1 MRIVRFGALT
11 LAFSFATGLPLFGQ
25 ASRQPPPTS
34 APQPAAQ
41 TTTQTATPAPPA
53 QTSGQAPAPAG
64 ATAPG
69 ATQRT
74 GRGRGAQQP
83 PDAITTSPSPS
94 AEASSSNTRGF
105 PAPPAENHVVTTQH
119 TININGRTIAYT
131 ATTGTLVIKRE
142 DQRPLASIFFVAY
155 TRDDQK
161 DNSAWPLT
169 FAFNG
174 GPGSSSVWL
183 HMGALGPKRVSMA
196 NAEGQQPAPPYKL
209 VDNESTIL
217 SMSDVVFIDPVTTGF
232 SRHAPGENPS
242 QFHSVEGDLQSVAEF
257 IRLYLTHYE
266 RWSAPKFL
274 AGESYGTTRAA
285 GLSQTLLE
293 NGIFLNGITLLSSVL
308 NFETIS
314 FAPGNDLPY
323 ILFLPTYATT
333 AWYHKKLGGDLAGDL
348 KKTIAEA
355 RQFAGGEYAAALM
368 KGTSLSDQERSQVA
382 AKMARLTG
390 LSPKFI
396 EEANLRV
403 TMSRFAKELLRDQH
417 RTIGRYDGR
426 LEGIDIDAAGE
437 RAEYDPSYAAVQGVY
452 TAVFNDY
459 VRRELNYSSDLPYE
473 VLTGKVQPWNYGR
486 SENRYLNVAENMRQA
501 LTQNPAMHVLVGA
514 GYYDLATPFFAAEY
528 TVNHL
533 ELDPTLRS
541 HVGLY
546 YCDAGHMLYMKKAC
560 LDSFHAAMAA
570 MYASALGPSGNATGA
585 ESLSKK

>member
-1 MRIVRFGALT
+1 MRVAFFL
-11 LAFSFATGLPLFGQ
+11 LAAAPLVFAQHPTQ
-25 ASRQPPPTS
+25 APAQ
-34 APQPAAQ
+34 APQPGG
-41 TTTQTATPAPPA
+41 TP
-53 QTSGQAPAPAG
+53 PAPAG
-64 ATAPG
+64 TPA
-69 ATQRT
+69 QRT
-74 GRGRGAQQP
+74 PEPSGRGRAATPP
-83 PDAITTSPSPS
+83 PDSITTSPSP
-94 AEASSSNTRGF
+94 APEASSSNRRGF
-105 PAPPAENHVVTTQH
+105 PAPEPVDHVVTTEH
-119 TININGRTIAYT
+119 TINVHGQAISYT
-131 ATTGTLVIKRE
+131 ATAGTLVIKRE
-142 DQRPLASIFFVAY
+142 DQRPLASMFFVAY
-155 TRDDQK
+155 TRNDQK
-161 DNSAWPLT
+161 NNAAWPLT

-183 HMGALGPKRVSMA
+183 HMGALGPKRVSVA
-196 NAEGQQPAPPYKL
+196 NPEGQQPAPPYTL

-217 SMSDVVFIDPVTTGF
+217 SLSDVVFIDPVTTGF
-232 SRHAPGENPS
+232 SRHAPGEDPD
-242 QFHSVEGDLQSVAEF
+242 QFHSVHGDLQSVAEF
-257 IRLYLTHYE
+257 IRLYLTRYQ

-285 GLSQTLLE
+285 GLSQVLLQ

-308 NFETIS
+308 NFQTIS

-323 ILFLPTYATT
+323 ILFLPTYTAT
-333 AWYHKKLGGDLAGDL
+333 AWYHKKLSGDLARDF
-348 KKTIAEA
+348 KKAINEA
-355 RQFAGGEYAAALM
+355 RQFAGGEYTVALM
-368 KGTSLSDQERSQVA
+368 KGTSLSDQERSQIA

-390 LSPKFI
+390 LSQKFI
-396 EEANLRV
+396 EEANLRIS
-403 TMSRFAKELLRDQH
+403 MSRFAKELLRDQR

-426 LEGIDIDAAGE
+426 LEGIDEDAAGD

-452 TAVFNDY
+452 TAMFNDY

-473 VLTGKVQPWNYGR
+473 VLTSKVQPWSYGR
-486 SENRYLNVAENMRQA
+486 SQNRYLDVAENMREA

-560 LDSFHAAMAA
+560 LDSFHDAMAA
-570 MYASALGPSGNATGA
+570 MYAKALGPKGNATGA